1 MKFMLI
7 HPSEDISLYF
17 CEIEKTM
24 KYIKLIFLSLFLVG
38 CGDADRG
45 KAFITSQE
53 GGITV
58 IDLNSMEVTDQ
69 IDVGAGYPRG
79 IGVTDDGK
87 YLITANKAD
96 ANLSKINYETKEVEN
111 IDVGINPEFVRVY
124 NNQVFVSTEPSSKG
138 KPPAK
143 GEMKHDDD
151 DDDEDRTP
159 AKVAVV
165 DLNENKKIREITAGP
180 ETEGIEF
187 SQDGSKIIVTNE
199 ADNTVTIHDFNS
211 GEIVKTIDASPYGL
225 RPRGI
230 KVSPN
235 GQFYIATLEHSDNF
249 IVMDKDFNHV
259 KTVKTEHEVDEGDKH
274 TGKSPYGVSFNQ
286 SGDKLFVAASGG
298 YKKRSTLEVYD
309 GKSFEKIDRIRT
321 EGRRCWHFTFTPD
334 NKDILL
340 ACGRSD
346 EVLVIDAESL
356 DIKKRVPVAGIPWGI
371 VTYPKSIGSLDQA
384 N

>member
-1 MKFMLI
+1 MR
-7 HPSEDISLYF
+7 YV
-17 CEIEKTM
+17 
-24 KYIKLIFLSLFLVG
+24 KLIFLVMFLVG
-38 CGDADRG
+38 CGEVDRG

-58 IDLNSMEVTDQ
+58 IDLNSMEVVEQ

-96 ANLSKINYETKEVEN
+96 ANLSKINYETKEVKN

-124 NNQVFVSTEPSSKG
+124 KNQVFVSTEPSSTG
-138 KPPAK
+138 KPPVK
-143 GEMKHDDD
+143 GEMNHEEDDD
-151 DDDEDRTP
+151 DDDDRTP

-165 DLNENKKIREITAGP
+165 DLDQNKKVREITAGP

-187 SQDGSKIIVTNE
+187 SEDGSKILVTNE
-199 ADNTVTIHDFNS
+199 ADNTITIHDFNS
-211 GEIVKTIDASPYGL
+211 GDIVKTIDATPYGL

-230 KVSPN
+230 KISPN
-235 GQFYIATLEHSDNF
+235 GQFYVATLEHSNNF
-249 IVMDKDFNHV
+249 IVLDKNFNYV
-259 KTVKTEHEVDEGDKH
+259 KTVDTQHDVEEGDLH
-274 TGKSPYGVSFNQ
+274 TGNSPYGVSFNH
-286 SGDKLFVAASGG
+286 SGDKLYVAASGG

-309 GKSFEKIDRIRT
+309 GKTFERIDRVRT

-334 NKDILL
+334 TKDILL

-356 DIKKRVPVAGIPWGI
+356 IIKKRIPVPGIPWGI
-371 VTYPKSIGSLDQA
+371 VTYPKSIGSLDQP